1 MTDKTKKFLKERS
14 KLTKI
19 FCKSGQRKTDH
30 EKVMEKATTE
40 CINEI
45 LQAKKNYLLEMSKKL
60 ENFHTAPNA
69 HWTILN
75 RLIYNKKNPAIPPL
89 FVDGNFFSDFCQNK
103 KNFNN

>member
-1 MTDKTKKFLKERS
+1 MTDKTKKSLKERS

-19 FCKSGQRKTDH
+19 FCKNGQRKTDK
-30 EKVMEKATTE
+30 EKVMEKATAE

-75 RLIYNKKNPAIPPL
+75 RLINNKKNPAIPPL
-89 FVDGNFFSDFCQNK
+89 FVDGIFFFRFLSE
-103 KNFNN
+103 